1 MLFKAMGITDQL
13 VIAAKKQELVRE
25 VESTIPEY
33 DALSNTYQVNRD
45 GAVETYAELPDCFPP
60 IVLASSQASDQ
71 SVVEKTSP
79 LGNSPSEQPSDAQAS
94 EPSETKERHY
104 LTSYI

>member
-33 DALSNTYQVNRD
+33 DALSNTYQVSRD
-45 GAVETYAELPDCFPP
+45 GAVETYPT
-60 IVLASSQASDQ
+60 ASRPSC
-71 SVVEKTSP
+71 SP
-79 LGNSPSEQPSDAQAS
+79 LPKHPINPWWRRHRRWGTVLQNSLPTHKRAS
-94 EPSETKERHY
+94 RRRRRSAIT
-104 LTSYI
+104 

>member
-45 GAVETYAELPDCFPP
+45 
-60 IVLASSQASDQ
+60 
-71 SVVEKTSP
+71 
-79 LGNSPSEQPSDAQAS
+79 
-94 EPSETKERHY
+94 
-104 LTSYI
+104 